1 MKKYV
6 DFTQGNI
13 VRAII
18 LFSIPLI
25 MGELLQN
32 LYNSVDALVVGNLID
47 QHALAAVT
55 VCGMIAN
62 MVINFFNGMSVGSN
76 IVVAKASGRGDADR
90 LCKAICAAFSCAV
103 VLGLLLALLSVITAP
118 RLLQLAGAQP
128 NYFKDALTY
137 LRVYLAGVMFT
148 VIYNNAAGILRA
160 IGRSDIPFRIL
171 LIACCLNIVLDILL
185 TGVMRLGILGV
196 GIATVLSQGVSA
208 MLVYHAIN
216 RAIRQPCFNLRI
228 MYEEGGSVISE
239 MLRVGTAA
247 GIQSVLIGFS
257 NIFVTRYMNSF
268 STEAVAGIG
277 IAQRLDRFVILPAKS
292 FGITMTTYVGQNLG
306 AGQYQRIRQGTKSCT
321 AIALGITIG
330 LSTVIFAFTEQCV
343 SLFSSVSEVT
353 DVGKNMLR
361 VMAPL
366 FWVMALRE
374 ILLGTLRGCGRN
386 FFPTMLSLIGMV
398 GIRQVFLA
406 VTMHW
411 KFTVE
416 NIYYCYPVAWIATLL
431 LLVIYYLTVRKRLL
445 PSKEKI

>member
-76 IVVAKASGRGDADR
+76 IVVAKASGRGDTDR

-103 VLGLLLALLSVITAP
+103 VLGLLLALLSVIAAP

-247 GIQSVLIGFS
+247 GIQGVLIGFS

-343 SLFSSVSEVT
+343 SLFSSVSEVSC
-353 DVGKNMLR
+353 DSCSCDEDKKD
-361 VMAPL
+361 P
-366 FWVMALRE
+366 
-374 ILLGTLRGCGRN
+374 I
-386 FFPTMLSLIGMV
+386 
-398 GIRQVFLA
+398 
-406 VTMHW
+406 
-411 KFTVE
+411 
-416 NIYYCYPVAWIATLL
+416 
-431 LLVIYYLTVRKRLL
+431 
-445 PSKEKI
+445 

>member
-1 MKKYV
+1 MQSYCFLV
-6 DFTQGNI
+6 
-13 VRAII
+13 
-18 LFSIPLI
+18 PLI

-62 MVINFFNGMSVGSN
+62 MVINFLMGCRSVQ
-76 IVVAKASGRGDADR
+76 I
-90 LCKAICAAFSCAV
+90 
-103 VLGLLLALLSVITAP
+103 LLLQKQAGAETLTAFVRQSAPRSHALWYLGCCSRCSALFAAP

-228 MYEEGGSVISE
+228 MYEEW
-239 MLRVGTAA
+239 
-247 GIQSVLIGFS
+247 
-257 NIFVTRYMNSF
+257 
-268 STEAVAGIG
+268 GIG
-277 IAQRLDRFVILPAKS
+277 YFRNAACRYGGGDTECADRLL
-292 FGITMTTYVGQNLG
+292 
-306 AGQYQRIRQGTKSCT
+306 QY
-321 AIALGITIG
+321 L
-330 LSTVIFAFTEQCV
+330 
-343 SLFSSVSEVT
+343 
-353 DVGKNMLR
+353 
-361 VMAPL
+361 
-366 FWVMALRE
+366 
-374 ILLGTLRGCGRN
+374 
-386 FFPTMLSLIGMV
+386 
-398 GIRQVFLA
+398 
-406 VTMHW
+406 
-411 KFTVE
+411 
-416 NIYYCYPVAWIATLL
+416 CYPLYEFLQYRSSCRYRDRAEA
-431 LLVIYYLTVRKRLL
+431 
-445 PSKEKI
+445 

>member
-76 IVVAKASGRGDADR
+76 IVVAKASGRGDTDR

-103 VLGLLLALLSVITAP
+103 VLWLLLALLSVIAAP

-196 GIATVLSQGVSA
+196 GIANVLSQGV
-208 MLVYHAIN
+208 
-216 RAIRQPCFNLRI
+216 
-228 MYEEGGSVISE
+228 
-239 MLRVGTAA
+239 
-247 GIQSVLIGFS
+247 
-257 NIFVTRYMNSF
+257 
-268 STEAVAGIG
+268 
-277 IAQRLDRFVILPAKS
+277 
-292 FGITMTTYVGQNLG
+292 
-306 AGQYQRIRQGTKSCT
+306 
-321 AIALGITIG
+321 
-330 LSTVIFAFTEQCV
+330 
-343 SLFSSVSEVT
+343 
-353 DVGKNMLR
+353 
-361 VMAPL
+361 
-366 FWVMALRE
+366 
-374 ILLGTLRGCGRN
+374 
-386 FFPTMLSLIGMV
+386 
-398 GIRQVFLA
+398 
-406 VTMHW
+406 
-411 KFTVE
+411 
-416 NIYYCYPVAWIATLL
+416 
-431 LLVIYYLTVRKRLL
+431 
-445 PSKEKI
+445 

>member
-76 IVVAKASGRGDADR
+76 IVVAKASGRGDTDR

-103 VLGLLLALLSVITAP
+103 VLGLLLALLSVIAAP

-148 VIYNNAAGILRA
+148 VIYNNAEGILRA

-185 TGVMRLGILGV
+185 TGVMRLGIFGV
-196 GIATVLSQGVSA
+196 GHATELS
-208 MLVYHAIN
+208 H
-216 RAIRQPCFNLRI
+216 
-228 MYEEGGSVISE
+228 SVH
-239 MLRVGTAA
+239 R
-247 GIQSVLIGFS
+247 
-257 NIFVTRYMNSF
+257 R
-268 STEAVAGIG
+268 
-277 IAQRLDRFVILPAKS
+277 DRFVILPAKS

-306 AGQYQRIRQGTKSCT
+306 AGQYQWIRQGTKSCT

>member
-1 MKKYV
+1 MRKYV

-55 VCGMIAN
+55 VCGTIAN

-76 IVVAKASGRGDADR
+76 IVVAKASGRGDADS
-90 LCKAICAAFSCAV
+90 LCKVICATFSCGV
-103 VLGLLLALLSVITAP
+103 VLGLLLALLSVIAAP
-118 RLLQLAGAQP
+118 WLLQLAGAQP
-128 NYFKDALTY
+128 DYFKDALTY

-171 LIACCLNIVLDILL
+171 LIACCLNVVLDLLL
-185 TGVMRLGILGV
+185 TGTMRLGILGV
-196 GIATVLSQGVSA
+196 GIATILSQGVSA
-208 MLVYHAIN
+208 VLAYQAIT
-216 RAIRQPCFNLRI
+216 RAIGRRCFDLRI
-228 MYEEGGSVISE
+228 MRAEGKTVVSE

-247 GIQSVLIGFS
+247 GVQSALIGFS
-257 NIFVTRYMNSF
+257 NIFVTRYMNCF

-306 AGQYQRIRQGTKSCT
+306 AGQYQRIRRGVKSC
-321 AIALGITIG
+321 AVVALGITLG
-330 LSTVIFAFTEQCV
+330 LSTVILAFTEQCV
-343 SLFSSVSEVT
+343 SLFSPVSEVIN
-353 DVGKNMLR
+353 VGKDMLR
-361 VMAPL
+361 VMTPL

-386 FFPTMLSLIGMV
+386 FFPTVLSLAGMV
-398 GIRQVFLA
+398 GVRQAFLA

-431 LLVIYYLTVRKRLL
+431 LLVIYYLTVRKVTVK
-445 PSKEKI
+445 PNSV

>member
-76 IVVAKASGRGDADR
+76 IVVAKASGRGDTDR

-103 VLGLLLALLSVITAP
+103 VLGLLLALLSVIAAP

-239 MLRVGTAA
+239 MLRV
-247 GIQSVLIGFS
+247 
-257 NIFVTRYMNSF
+257 
-268 STEAVAGIG
+268 
-277 IAQRLDRFVILPAKS
+277 
-292 FGITMTTYVGQNLG
+292 
-306 AGQYQRIRQGTKSCT
+306 
-321 AIALGITIG
+321 
-330 LSTVIFAFTEQCV
+330 
-343 SLFSSVSEVT
+343 
-353 DVGKNMLR
+353 
-361 VMAPL
+361 MAPL